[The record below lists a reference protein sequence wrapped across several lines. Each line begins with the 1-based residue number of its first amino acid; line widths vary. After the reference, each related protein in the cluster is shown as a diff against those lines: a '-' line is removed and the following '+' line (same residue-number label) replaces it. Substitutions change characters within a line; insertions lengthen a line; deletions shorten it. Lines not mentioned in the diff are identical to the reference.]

1 MKERFQKSSMILT
14 LCIGIFIG
22 ATMVGGAAAAGVVAQ
37 PTWQPTYVDGRQVQ
51 MDAYN
56 IGGYNYVKLRDIGK
70 EVGFNVFWDNGV
82 QVDTTAEYTGV
93 KPADSS
99 AAADTGNASAENN
112 EVSSKGTNDPT
123 GDMKIRLEIVQR
135 INEVRAEHG
144 MTALAVNES
153 LMSAAQECSQQLFTY
168 HHNRVECEAVAASGY
183 PHGFGSNLTA
193 FTGAAA
199 QDIPQCA
206 VTNWANSP
214 GHLETM
220 LNSNADCVGVG
231 VTVDSGWTFCYMFVG
246 CPGTIN
252 PYG

>member
-99 AAADTGNASAENN
+99 AAADTGNASAENEDMSRLGRN
-112 EVSSKGTNDPT
+112 YLQVGMYTEMPQQKTMRSVPKGQTTPPGIWKSDL
-123 GDMKIRLEIVQR
+123 K
-135 INEVRAEHG
+135 
-144 MTALAVNES
+144 S
-153 LMSAAQECSQQLFTY
+153 CS
-168 HHNRVECEAVAASGY
+168 
-183 PHGFGSNLTA
+183 
-193 FTGAAA
+193 
-199 QDIPQCA
+199 
-206 VTNWANSP
+206 
-214 GHLETM
+214 
-220 LNSNADCVGVG
+220 
-231 VTVDSGWTFCYMFVG
+231 
-246 CPGTIN
+246 
-252 PYG
+252 

>member
-22 ATMVGGAAAAGVVAQ
+22 ATMVGGAAAAGIVAQ
-37 PTWQPTYVDGRQVQ
+37 PTWQPAYVDGHQVQ

-112 EVSSKGTNDPT
+112 EVRSKEANDPT

-144 MTALAVNES
+144 MTALTVNES
-153 LMSAAQECSQQLFTY
+153 LMSAAQECSQQRFTS
-168 HHNRVECEAVAASGY
+168 HHNQYECEAALTSGY
-183 PHGFGSNLTA
+183 PHGFNANLTV
-193 FTGAAA
+193 FTVNASTPIA
-199 QDIPQCA
+199 QRA
-206 VTNWANSP
+206 VSHWVYSP
-214 GHLETM
+214 GHLQNM
-220 LNSNADCVGVG
+220 IDAGGQDVGVG
-231 VTVDSGWTFCYMFVG
+231 VTVDNDRAYCYMLVG
-246 CPGTIN
+246 DPSSHN
-252 PYG
+252 PYE

>member
-1 MKERFQKSSMILT
+1 MILT

-153 LMSAAQECSQQLFTY
+153 LMSAAQECSQQLLRITTTAWNAKQLPQAGIPMASVAILPHLPGPPLRIFHSVQSPIGPTPPATWKQCSIPM
-168 HHNRVECEAVAASGY
+168 RTVLALGLPWIAVGPSVICSSAAPERS
-183 PHGFGSNLTA
+183 
-193 FTGAAA
+193 
-199 QDIPQCA
+199 IP
-206 VTNWANSP
+206 TDKSI
-214 GHLETM
+214 T
-220 LNSNADCVGVG
+220 
-231 VTVDSGWTFCYMFVG
+231 
-246 CPGTIN
+246 
-252 PYG
+252 